1 MLPTRRICALLIS
14 TLATGALFAD
24 GGYGA
29 GLQTSFDLGL
39 KGAIVPRLD
48 YLHTS
53 DSDSMSGVSLS
64 THSDIVSVGADY
76 DYFLGADPD
85 HGFYLLGGAGVAF
98 ANIQVSASAAGQS
111 ASTRS
116 HQTLLYP
123 ELGAGYL
130 FNRHVGLEVL
140 YKDLNFSD
148 VNLVVDNIP
157 TGYSFSGGLQAALIL
172 RF

>member
-14 TLATGALFAD
+14 TLASGVLFAS

-29 GLQTSFDLGL
+29 GVQTSIDFGL

-76 DYFLGADPD
+76 DYFLGAEPD
-85 HGFYLLGGAGVAF
+85 HGCYLLGGAGVAF
-98 ANIQVSASAAGQS
+98 ANIQVSASAGGLS

-123 ELGAGYL
+123 ELGVGYL
-130 FNRHVGLEVL
+130 FNRYLGVEVL
-140 YKDLNFSD
+140 YKDLRFSD

-157 TGYSFSGGLQAALIL
+157 TGYSFSGGLQAALIV